1 VRYPLAMAARRFLPV
16 LLALGLGA
24 LSGMGCTSIE
34 GARLARGGSQALDR
48 GDAEQAVSL
57 LEQAAQLEP
66 DAAPILN
73 NLGIAYLAAGRPLQA
88 ELAFERAVA
97 LDCSHQPA
105 QRNLRALRDEPRHE
119 SVARQST
126 P

>member
-1 VRYPLAMAARRFLPV
+1 MRYPLVMAARHFLPI

-24 LSGMGCTSIE
+24 LGCTSIE
-34 GARLARGGSQALDR
+34 SARLFRGGSQALDR

-66 DAAPILN
+66 DAAPVLN
-73 NLGIAYLAAGRPLQA
+73 NLGVAYLAAGREA
-88 ELAFERAVA
+88 EAKLAFERAVA
-97 LDCSHQPA
+97 LDCSHEPA
-105 QRNLRALRDEPRHE
+105 QRNLRALQDAPRNG
-119 SVARQST
+119 SVARQSS